1 MQTDGTNTL
10 SLIVG
15 AVQSNSKEASSDRRY
30 STAAR
35 WRACL
40 LSITCYYVTWAS
52 CKCSIFDSITTRFGT
67 IPYRS
72 RDRNGNVNYRF
83 GPVNLDLYCV
93 DM

>member
-15 AVQSNSKEASSDRRY
+15 AVQSYSKETSSDRRY
-30 STAAR
+30 SAAAR

-52 CKCSIFDSITTRFGT
+52 CKCSIFDTPKLR
-67 IPYRS
+67 
-72 RDRNGNVNYRF
+72 
-83 GPVNLDLYCV
+83 
-93 DM
+93 